1 MTLLGSISSLFWR
14 WIDATATTL
23 VAGVER
29 LTAPRTVQVVEQ
41 DDGGFVCAG
50 ERVAIADGR
59 IVEPVP
65 PAVAAAMKQAR
76 VDLVLRPKRFM
87 FRPLEL
93 PARASEFLGGIV
105 AAQIDR
111 LTPWPQAE
119 VAFGWTPPQPTGD
132 DRIVVTIVATA
143 RAMFMPLLTAIAA
156 QGPKTIRV
164 LTAPPAGEDG
174 EPVEV
179 WGHAPGHASDLRRV
193 RRVLAGIV
201 LTLGLGATAALGTL
215 LYVGGD
221 LDAQRFD
228 INRRIAER
236 RANALLGRQAQTGL
250 AALEKR
256 KHETPSSV
264 IVIDALSRVLPD
276 HTFLTELRVAGDKL
290 QIVGLSRDAPALI
303 RLIEQSKEFT
313 RATFF
318 APTTRSAGET
328 NEHFNIEARILPVFT
343 VSN

>member
-1 MTLLGSISSLFWR
+1 MTLFGSISSLFWR
-14 WIDATATTL
+14 WIDATAATL
-23 VAGVER
+23 VSGAER

-50 ERVAIADGR
+50 ERLAIADGR
-59 IVEPVP
+59 IQEPVP
-65 PAVAAAMKQAR
+65 QAVATAMKQAR
-76 VDLVLRPKRFM
+76 VDLVLRPNRFM

-119 VAFGWTPPQPTGD
+119 VAFGWTPPKPAGD
-132 DRIVVTIVATA
+132 DRIVVTIIATA
-143 RAMFMPLLTAIAA
+143 RAFFMPMLTAVAA

-164 LTAPPAGEDG
+164 LTAPPAGEDSDL
-174 EPVEV
+174 VEV
-179 WGHAPGHASDLRRV
+179 WGHAPDLANDLRRT
-193 RRVLAGIV
+193 RRILAGVVLA
-201 LTLGLGATAALGTL
+201 LGLGAVGAVGTL

-236 RANALLGRQAQTGL
+236 RSNALLGRQAQTGL

-256 KHETPSSV
+256 KHETPASV

-276 HTFLTELRVAGDKL
+276 HTFLSELRIAGDKL
-290 QIVGLSRDAPALI
+290 QIVGLSRDAPSLI